1 MMYKNFVVLTTLV
14 ATLLLISSCGGVDCE
29 DAGLFDEFNRL
40 QTEANTLGLQ
50 LPTDPTVC
58 NELRNVTE
66 DLIDEANDIIDCV
79 DADQV
84 AQFMSNITIAE
95 ANLANLT
102 CG

>member
-1 MMYKNFVVLTTLV
+1 MYKNIVLLATLV
-14 ATLLLISSCGGVDCE
+14 ASVLVISSCGGVDCE
-29 DAGLFDEFNRL
+29 DPGLFDEFNRL

-58 NELRNVTE
+58 NEFRNVTQ

-79 DADQV
+79 NADQA
-84 AQFMSNITIAE
+84 AQFMNNIAAAE